1 MSRVIYACAKCCT
14 GREPRLGK
22 IKDIEPTFLVDLVGH
37 IYEAAI
43 DPARWDEFLTALETL
58 YPGSRITLFRHGAEG
73 PDAALQ
79 FYKNYG
85 AADLRAYTGY
95 FSKVSPYLA
104 RGMRMP
110 VGRPIHY
117 EALIGDPELFTTE
130 LFNDYMRPRR
140 LGHYGTGV
148 VVERAG
154 KKATNLSLADHK
166 DDLDRREHQ
175 LRLIE
180 LLTPHLVRAMQLH
193 RIVSLQKASGDAA
206 QAAFDHW
213 PHAGFVLSAD
223 GCVVTFNRAAEIL
236 LARADALWLG
246 RDQRLRSI
254 DEARTAELEAAIRS
268 CAALVKDQDMATAP
282 PASLELPR
290 LLQAS
295 PLRAMVSPLPPL
307 DVGPGLEFGKG
318 SVLLLLFDPDQLPR
332 TSVDWIARQYGL
344 TPAEQRLAE
353 EIVNGVPLTDAA
365 EALGIRIT
373 TARTRLKAIQ
383 AKTHCHRQSD
393 LVRLAMSMPALRRD

>member
-1 MSRVIYACAKCCT
+1 LRHCSYSNAC
-14 GREPRLGK
+14 GPRLGK
-22 IKDIEPTFLVDLVGH
+22 IKEIEPTFLVDLVGR
-37 IYEAAI
+37 IYEAAL
-43 DPARWDEFLTALETL
+43 DPARWDEFLTALETI
-58 YPGSRITLFRHGAEG
+58 YPGSRVTLFRHGAEA

-85 AADLRAYTGY
+85 VDDLRAYTSY
-95 FSKVSPYLA
+95 YAKVSPYLA
-104 RGMRMP
+104 RGHKLIAA
-110 VGRPIHY
+110 GRPIHY

-130 LFNDYMRPRR
+130 LYNDYMRPRR

-148 VVERAG
+148 ILEKFGGRKG
-154 KKATNLSLADHK
+154 TNLSLADHK
-166 DDLDRREHQ
+166 DDPNRREHQ
-175 LRLIE
+175 LRLLE

-193 RIVSLQKASGDAA
+193 RMVSLQKASGDAA

-213 PHAGFVLSAD
+213 PHAGFVMSAD

-268 CAALVKDQDMATAP
+268 CAALTTDQHMAARP
-282 PASLELPR
+282 PESLVLPR

-295 PLRAMVSPLPPL
+295 PLRAMISPLPPL
-307 DVGPGLEFGKG
+307 DVGSGQEFGKG
-318 SVLLLLFDPDQLPR
+318 SVLLLLFDPDNVPR
-332 TSVDWIARQYGL
+332 TSTDWMARQFGL
-344 TPAEQRLAE
+344 TPAEQRLTE
-353 EIVNGVPLTDAA
+353 EIVNGVPLADAA
-365 EALGIRIT
+365 DALGIRLT

-383 AKTHCHRQSD
+383 TKTHCHRQSD
-393 LVRLAMSMPALRRD
+393 LVRLALSMPALRRD